1 MRCRCGGSMPC
12 VQGLVL
18 KPLGKIL
25 LDVFEILATTGSC
38 WLVCSVGLKRSRCG
52 LVCMSCGCSRKV
64 SLAGGPDNQVH
75 FEGYQVSNQCMAL
88 VRDECLLPCKDA
100 PELGYV
106 KESSSEQYV
115 PDVFYK
121 VNTRWAS
128 SGRRPCGPWPAWAP
142 PGSGAFWPPGPLV
155 SCSGLVS
162 AVNEGVQGSVGP
174 VTGSG
179 HGFAGSGV

>member
-1 MRCRCGGSMPC
+1 MAAPCPVFKAWCSGPSERCCWIS
-12 VQGLVL
+12 
-18 KPLGKIL
+18 
-25 LDVFEILATTGSC
+25 VFEILATAGSC
-38 WLVCSVGLKRSRCG
+38 QLVCSVGLKRSRCG
-52 LVCMSCGCSRKV
+52 LVCVSCGCSRKV

-88 VRDECLLPCKDA
+88 VRDDCLLPCKDA

-155 SCSGLVS
+155 RCRGLVS
-162 AVNEGVQGSVGP
+162 AVDEGVRGSVGP

-179 HGFAGSGV
+179 RGFAGSGV

>member
-1 MRCRCGGSMPC
+1 MFTILFPGFRERVPWVGLLEVRLWRLHAC

-18 KPLGKIL
+18 KPLGKML

-38 WLVCSVGLKRSRCG
+38 RLVCSVGLKRSRCG
-52 LVCMSCGCSRKV
+52 LVCMSYGCSRKV

-88 VRDECLLPCKDA
+88 VRDDCLLPCKDA

-128 SGRRPCGPWPAWAP
+128 SGRRPCGPWPAGPAWFWCFLATWA
-142 PGSGAFWPPGPLV
+142 SGPLQWFSL
-155 SCSGLVS
+155 SCG
-162 AVNEGVQGSVGP
+162 
-174 VTGSG
+174 
-179 HGFAGSGV
+179 